1 MISFQKIG
9 CQAFRDVFRPDELSW
24 LDEKLMFVFFVGL
37 FIFILPLSYYRFVF
51 SFTGDDFY
59 IQYIKN
65 CMGFSCFATYA
76 FLRLGMF
83 FVRLLVGRVHAGP
96 RI

>member
-9 CQAFRDVFRPDELSW
+9 CQAYRDVFRPDELSW
-24 LDEKLMFVFFVGL
+24 LDAKLMFVFFVGL

>member
-24 LDEKLMFVFFVGL
+24 LDAKLMYVFFVGL

-65 CMGFSCFATYA
+65 CMGFSCIATYA